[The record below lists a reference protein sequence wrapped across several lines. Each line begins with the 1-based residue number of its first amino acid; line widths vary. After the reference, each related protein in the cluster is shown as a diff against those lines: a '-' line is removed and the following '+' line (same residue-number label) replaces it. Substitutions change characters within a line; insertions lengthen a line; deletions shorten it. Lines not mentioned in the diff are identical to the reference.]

1 MNKNK
6 FKDLLKNS
14 VPIIIFVA
22 IMAIL
27 TVILWP
33 YIEGLATEEGREQFK
48 AWIDGLGFGGWLV
61 TLGIQLLQIFV
72 ALIPGE
78 PVELMLGYVWGPWLG
93 TFTCLLGIF
102 IGTLTIFLLVRK
114 LGMKFVKRVVGT
126 DDLTKYKFLRD
137 KNKVEITVF
146 ILFFVPGTP
155 KDALTYIAP
164 IAPISPLKY
173 LLIATFARIP
183 SIITSTLL
191 GDSIAEGNWILAVVV
206 FAITAAISIAG
217 IIFGN
222 KFVEKRQEKK
232 EEKVNYEQ

>member
-1 MNKNK
+1 MEEKRIDFK
-6 FKDLLKNS
+6 KLFKDSL
-14 VPIIIFVA
+14 PIIIFLLL
-22 IMAIL
+22 MAAL
-27 TVILWP
+27 TLIFWP
-33 YIEGLATEEGREQFK
+33 YVKELGTEEGREQFK

-137 KNKVEITVF
+137 KNKVEITNN
-146 ILFFVPGTP
+146 
-155 KDALTYIAP
+155 K
-164 IAPISPLKY
+164 S
-173 LLIATFARIP
+173 TFLR
-183 SIITSTLL
+183 
-191 GDSIAEGNWILAVVV
+191 
-206 FAITAAISIAG
+206 
-217 IIFGN
+217 
-222 KFVEKRQEKK
+222 
-232 EEKVNYEQ
+232 